1 MSVQNSQVVQ
11 VVPTVDQNV
20 GAPSFSKPSDDIL
33 AHIFSYTRPKD
44 VENMILTYSTL
55 RVRILNND
63 KIWQNIA
70 VQMKI
75 PKFLDSLSWRQ
86 IVLVD
91 QPWQRN
97 VPKKT
102 QIKLNRLLHERVC
115 HENPQG
121 IYHLVNSAGVVS
133 VDVKKNKVISTVTKT
148 GELGDYSIR
157 YFNGTQG
164 VASSIVT
171 IGLKRGKFN
180 TLKLAIFD
188 KNLNISQRINI
199 SQCPSP
205 SFVKIVKNIIFFE
218 CNNIYYFYE
227 IPKITTQYID
237 IKLSDLKAIKGFSYS
252 INESQINI
260 YQENHIQIYSFD
272 RLNADGL
279 RYFQRNL
286 PNNIQF
292 NDILLIQNVL
302 ILMTSTQVSG
312 YDFNENN
319 AQPPVLWN
327 FPHSSDG
334 VVLNLR
340 SPIDNSPIFAIK
352 SIVSTLIF
360 NVFSGKNIGKVEEI
374 LNNQVLDVLFL
385 KHNSYNFVNY
395 SSEWFNTQE
404 FQPYPYPVLQ
414 PVEPLPLEESEPLK
428 EVPQLDEKT
437 IVENEKAQ
445 VNKLKA
451 SLEKLKAE
459 VDKDKAF
466 ILSEKARMEKE
477 KAEIQ
482 KAKLQ
487 TVYDKSI
494 VGSEKTRLEKEKA
507 EVNKNK
513 ASLVKQKAEIE
524 KVKLQTTYDKAF
536 VDSYQKAQMKNFN
549 AKIEISNIQTE
560 MEQLKLE
567 KIKLRAEKEKMKRE
581 IRAEKH
587 ARIDPLFS
595 EKDLD
600 LETSLTKEQ
609 EPELDGN
616 SGTPELSFD
625 LEADN
630 ITEDGVEDVVDRD
643 GVNEDNECEIL
654 ETLNQHDEA
663 LNQSKANLTAALGL
677 NSSSYALQNA
687 KLNYRFLQ
695 IKKNKESFIYDLAKR
710 TAIYTLLIFSCFMVH
725 RFVSTKLQLTNVQAY
740 IRRFLEK
747 NKVKL

>member
-11 VVPTVDQNV
+11 VVPMVDQNV
-20 GAPSFSKPSDDIL
+20 GAPSFSIPSDDIL

-44 VENMILTYSTL
+44 VENMIRSYSTL

-97 VPKKT
+97 VPKKA

-121 IYHLVNSAGVVS
+121 IYHLVNSTGVVS
-133 VDVKKNKVISTVTKT
+133 VDVKKNKVISTVTKK
-148 GELGDYSIR
+148 GELENYSIR
-157 YFNGTQG
+157 YFDGTQG

-171 IGLKRGKFN
+171 VGLKNGKVE
-180 TLKLAIFD
+180 LLSLAIFD
-188 KNLNISQRINI
+188 KILKITKIIMISA
-199 SQCPSP
+199 CPSP
-205 SFVKIVKNIIFFE
+205 RFVKIIKNIIFFE

-227 IPKITTQYID
+227 VPMNSTRNINIS
-237 IKLSDLKAIKGFSYS
+237 LNDLKAIKGFSYS
-252 INESQINI
+252 IHESQINI

-272 RLNADGL
+272 RLNAEGL

-292 NDILLIQNVL
+292 KDMLLIQNVL
-302 ILMTSTQVSG
+302 ILATPTQITG

-319 AQPPVLWN
+319 AQSPVLWN
-327 FPHSSDG
+327 FPHNSEGFGLVLSSSIDD
-334 VVLNLR
+334 
-340 SPIDNSPIFAIK
+340 SPLFAIK
-352 SIVSTLIF
+352 SIGRTLIY
-360 NVFSGKNIGKVEEI
+360 NVFSGKNIGEVEGL
-374 LNNQVLDVLFL
+374 LNYHLDFLFL
-385 KHNSYNFVNY
+385 KHNSFNFVDY
-395 SSEWFNTQE
+395 SAQWFNTQE

-414 PVEPLPLEESEPLK
+414 QVEPLPFEEVEPLK
-428 EVPQLDEKT
+428 VVPQLDEKT
-437 IVENEKAQ
+437 IVENEKAM
-445 VNKLKA
+445 VKRLKA
-451 SLEKLKAE
+451 DVEQIKAQ
-459 VDKDKAF
+459 VAKDKAF
-466 ILSEKARMEKE
+466 IL
-477 KAEIQ
+477 
-482 KAKLQ
+482 
-487 TVYDKSI
+487 
-494 VGSEKTRLEKEKA
+494 GEKTRLEKEKA

-524 KVKLQTTYDKAF
+524 KIKLQTTYDKAF

-549 AKIEISNIQTE
+549 AKIEISKIQTE
-560 MEQLKLE
+560 MAQLSLE
-567 KIKLRAEKEKMKRE
+567 KIKLQAEKEKMKKE

-587 ARIDPLFS
+587 ARIDPLFY

-609 EPELDGN
+609 EHELDGN
-616 SGTPELSFD
+616 SGTPELAFD
-625 LEADN
+625 LETDN
-630 ITEDGVEDVVDRD
+630 TNEEGVEDVVDSD
-643 GVNEDNECEIL
+643 GVNGDNESEIL
-654 ETLNQHDEA
+654 ESPDQHDEA
-663 LNQSKANLTAALGL
+663 LNQSKANLKASLGL
-677 NSSSYALQNA
+677 NSSSYGLQNA
-687 KLNYRFLQ
+687 KLNYKFLQ
-695 IKKNKESFIYDLAKR
+695 IKKNKESFIYNLAKK

-725 RFVSTKLQLTNVQAY
+725 RFVSTKLQSTNVQVY
-740 IRRFLEK
+740 IRRFLEN